1 MKILIF
7 GGTGKIGSAIAWD
20 LVKQEAVEAV
30 GLVGRR
36 RRALEDVKK
45 WVNSKKIAL
54 HSLDIADKKQTQK
67 LMQKYDVGINALPD
81 RRTSYTTM
89 AAAAEAGFSLVDML
103 EEYHRRPDAYELEGL
118 KLPKK
123 MTLNQYGDWI
133 HETAIKNGA
142 TLLDGIG
149 FAPGLSNITVGEAI
163 RKLDTAESAVARVGG
178 IPSKAASMRH
188 PLKYMI
194 TWAFWH
200 VLREYMVKLYVLKGG
215 KMVEVNALT
224 DRERFRFQKFGK
236 DEELTCAV
244 TPGMPSF
251 IYTRTQLNEFAEKT
265 IRWPG
270 HFEAVDSLKEIGLL
284 DLDPI
289 SFQGEKIV
297 PRDFL
302 LAMIEPKLR
311 AQKGDTDVCVM
322 YNTVIGTKN
331 GKKTRID
338 YYMWDEADTKNNISS
353 MSRVTGFPSGISS
366 MLIASG
372 DISQKGIATPEDCF
386 VGPVYTR
393 FMDELKKRNII
404 ILEEVQ
410 TIG

>member
-20 LVKQEAVEAV
+20 LVKQGTVETV

-36 RRALEDVKK
+36 RKALEEVKN
-45 WVNSKKIAL
+45 WVKSKKVVL
-54 HSLDIADKKQTQK
+54 HSLDISEKKQTQK

-81 RRTSYTTM
+81 RRTSYSTM

-118 KLPKK
+118 NLPKK

-133 HETAIKNGA
+133 HQTAIKNGA

-163 RKLDTAESAVARVGG
+163 RKLDTAESAIARVGG

-188 PLKYMI
+188 PMKYMI

-236 DEELTCAV
+236 NEELTCAV

-251 IYTRTQLNEFAEKT
+251 IYTRAGLNEFAEKT

-270 HFEAVDSLKEIGLL
+270 HFEAIDSLKEIGML
-284 DLDPI
+284 DLEPI
-289 SFQGEKIV
+289 QFQGKKVV

-322 YNTVIGTKN
+322 YNTVVGMKN
-331 GKKTRID
+331 GRKTKIE
-338 YYMWDEADTKNNISS
+338 YFMWDEADTRNNISS
-353 MSRVTGFPSGISS
+353 MARVTGFPSAISA
-366 MLIASG
+366 MMIAG
-372 DISQKGIATPEDCF
+372 GEIAKKGIVPPEDCIE
-386 VGPVYTR
+386 GAVYTKM
-393 FMDELKKRNII
+393 MDELRKRNIV
-404 ILEEVQ
+404 ILEEVHAV
-410 TIG
+410 G